1 MATGSAC
8 VRASRR
14 AAEPVAA
21 RVTPDGPVD
30 YTDYDT
36 RYAAYTL
43 IVESADVV
51 AEAEGPSRMASGPG
65 GGGLRVLL
73 ALWNEGVPPQWT
85 LPGGGVDFE
94 ETAEQGA
101 VREAREETG
110 FDVVLG
116 RLLGVDSFVVP
127 AARRHRDTARPL
139 KAVRVVYTARISGG
153 VLTRELDGTTD
164 EARWWPVDAV
174 TGLPRI
180 TLVDT
185 ALRWWRQAGS
195 PVSW

>member
-1 MATGSAC
+1 M
-8 VRASRR
+8 
-14 AAEPVAA
+14 E
-21 RVTPDGPVD
+21 

-43 IVESADVV
+43 IVQAVDGRSDGPRTEAPRRAGQRTGDQRSVSSPADDRP
-51 AEAEGPSRMASGPG
+51 APG
-65 GGGLRVLL
+65 EGGLRVLL
-73 ALWNEGVPPQWT
+73 ALWNEGRQPQWT
-85 LPGGGVDFE
+85 LPGGGVDFD

-110 FDVVLG
+110 FDVALG
-116 RLLGVDSFVVP
+116 ALLGVDSFVLP
-127 AARRHRDTARPL
+127 AARRHRTTDRPM
-139 KAVRVVYTARISGG
+139 KAVRVVYTARITGG

>member
-1 MATGSAC
+1 MFE
-8 VRASRR
+8 RP
-14 AAEPVAA
+14 AARLTA

-51 AEAEGPSRMASGPG
+51 AEAEGPSRMASGP

-153 VLTRELDGTTD
+153 VLTRELGGTTD
-164 EARWWPVDAV
+164 EARWWPLDAV
-174 TGLPRI
+174 ADLPRVG
-180 TLVDT
+180 LVDV
-185 ALRWWRQAGS
+185 ALDWWRQAGR
-195 PVSW
+195 PVGG